1 MAKGVRKASV
11 ERRCHRKLTN
21 NIGLMA
27 GQPECVD
34 SIHLCTGKVTEYG
47 SQCHLD
53 AELWVHCHRVV
64 EGLTDSHMVVMGHD
78 GEDRSSTYTKKTTRK
93 N

>member
-1 MAKGVRKASV
+1 M
-11 ERRCHRKLTN
+11 EE
-21 NIGLMA
+21 
-27 GQPECVD
+27 QPECVD
-34 SIHLCTGKVTEYG
+34 SMHLCIGRGTEYG
-47 SQCHLD
+47 SHCHLD
-53 AELWVHCHRVV
+53 AELRVHDHRVV